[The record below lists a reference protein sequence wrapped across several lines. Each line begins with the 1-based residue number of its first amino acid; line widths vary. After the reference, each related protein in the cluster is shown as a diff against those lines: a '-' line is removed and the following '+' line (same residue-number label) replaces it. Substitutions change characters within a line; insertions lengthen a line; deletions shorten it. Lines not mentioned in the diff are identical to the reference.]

1 MDPSLTEFV
10 LAVSAYSTA
19 VVVYSQRRRG
29 DRWQDQAILFA
40 LSTSTLLGLGLGH
53 DFQTTILSIV
63 SWAVIAALVLSSIS
77 HEIARRTSGNNADS
91 DDTEEGSLEVKL

>member
-40 LSTSTLLGLGLGH
+40 LSTSTLLGLGLGY
-53 DFQTTILSIV
+53 DLQTTILSIV

-77 HEIARRTSGNNADS
+77 HEIARRASGNNTDPN
-91 DDTEEGSLEVKL
+91 DTEEGFLEVKL